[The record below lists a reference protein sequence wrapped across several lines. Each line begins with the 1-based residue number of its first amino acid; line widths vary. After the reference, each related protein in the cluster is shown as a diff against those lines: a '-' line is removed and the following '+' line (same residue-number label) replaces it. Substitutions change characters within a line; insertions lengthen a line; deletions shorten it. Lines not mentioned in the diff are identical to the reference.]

1 MRQAYGLSKG
11 MPLGLVPKADGL
23 RSHERSVTVAMTDY
37 QEGEMSSV
45 QQASSS
51 RPVTIHSFVWMRAFG
66 AVAIVILHA
75 FITVQKASDPAS
87 ITFLR
92 DTAEAWVSIVLTR
105 WAVPA
110 FFMMSGALMLDP
122 ARDVSW
128 NKIGRH
134 VWRLVFVLLTI
145 GFAFCIV
152 EEALE
157 VGSLGPAV
165 VLEAFLNLLRGKSWD
180 HLWFVYRL
188 IGFYLITPVIR
199 PYVAQASRRE
209 LLAVVAGMFLLM
221 QGVNTLG
228 TLVGVLL
235 WSPLDLAADLAW
247 YVAGYAVH
255 RYVRLN
261 RQVAL
266 AGAGS
271 LLLML
276 ILRVVYHDSWMSL
289 PEHAVVVP
297 YAIAVFAAFEHYCEK
312 PVRDGGAVKLLA
324 DYSFG
329 IYLLHPAAQH
339 ALVRV
344 IDMGRLPVVAAD
356 LVAIVVPLV
365 ASVATVWALRLLP
378 PFRDKL

>member
-1 MRQAYGLSKG
+1 
-11 MPLGLVPKADGL
+11 
-23 RSHERSVTVAMTDY
+23 MTDY
-37 QEGEMSSV
+37 QEGEMSFVRQTPSD
-45 QQASSS
+45 
-51 RPVTIHSFVWMRAFG
+51 RPATIHSFVWMRAFG

-87 ITFLR
+87 ITFVR

-122 ARDVSW
+122 ARDMSW
-128 NKIGRH
+128 KKIGWH

-165 VLEAFLNLLRGKSWD
+165 VLEAFLNLLCGKSWD
-180 HLWFVYRL
+180 HLWFVYKL
-188 IGFYLITPVIR
+188 IGFYLITPVLR

-209 LLAVVAGMFLLM
+209 LLVVVACMFLM
-221 QGVNTLG
+221 KQGVNTMG
-228 TLVGVLL
+228 TFVGSIL
-235 WSPLDLAADLAW
+235 WSPLELAADLSW

-255 RYVRLN
+255 NFVRFDRN
-261 RQVAL
+261 VAL
-266 AGAGS
+266 AGAVS
-271 LLLML
+271 LLFTLG
-276 ILRVVYHDSWMSL
+276 LRVVYHDSWMSL
-289 PEHAVVVP
+289 PEHTVVVP

-312 PVRDGGAVKLLA
+312 PVRYGGTVKLLA

-339 ALVRV
+339 VLVRV

-365 ASVATVWALRLLP
+365 ASVAMVWVLRLLP